1 MNENF
6 SILNQYDQ
14 FVEPEE
20 IPAFYRDLN
29 LVQIMDR
36 VSVKWGRNV
45 RKFYRRL
52 SISSEE
58 ECYRREIYR
67 DIKKKSVYDA
77 LIKFTENIATAH
89 NLREE
94 KEKATYPEQKSVWH
108 IREVVSYCE
117 AYEQLEKDL
126 SGETLQSS
134 GMQELLGIV
143 REVLDSEYRKLHLE
157 ASALFKDIREVRF
170 ILTYDK
176 DRISITLGT
185 LPGEGAYEEMMKEK
199 SGREIR
205 HFHNPFIGEA
215 RLTELEYQCVEMIE
229 KKNPQLFARIRAL
242 SAASASYE
250 KKVLVR
256 FEEEVTFYLSY
267 CSLQREMEEQ
277 GYKFTTPERCEDG
290 VMSAEGLYDL
300 ALAIV
305 NLNTDKEIIPNDFHY
320 DKGERFYVLTG
331 PNQGGKTT
339 FARSLGQLVYLTK
352 MGLDVP
358 AAFAKV
364 PYFPDIQTHFSVEES
379 VETGFGKLKEEL
391 TRLSPMMYENKRGTF
406 VVINELFTTAASY
419 DALIMGKRVL
429 KHFVELG
436 CMGIYVTHLKELADE
451 QEGVVSLRAMLDE
464 NRVQT
469 FEIRRGK
476 AEDTP
481 CAENLVNKH
490 LLTYAQLKER
500 L

>member
-1 MNENF
+1 MNDNF
-6 SILNQYDQ
+6 SILNHYDIAS
-14 FVEPEE
+14 EPDE
-20 IPAFYRDLN
+20 IPAYYQDLN

-36 VSVKWGRNV
+36 VSVKWGRGV
-45 RKFYRRL
+45 RKFYRRPA
-52 SISSEE
+52 ISSEE
-58 ECYRREIYR
+58 EAYRRAIYS
-67 DIKKKSVYDA
+67 DIKKDSVYNA
-77 LIKFTENIATAH
+77 LITFTENLATAH
-89 NLREE
+89 KLREE
-94 KEKATYPEQKSVWH
+94 KEKATYPEQKQVWH
-108 IREVVSYCE
+108 IREMVSYCD
-117 AYEQLEKDL
+117 AYEKLEKDL
-126 SGETLQSS
+126 SEAELESE
-134 GMQELLGIV
+134 GMQELLKTVTEVMDGGY
-143 REVLDSEYRKLHLE
+143 RELQKQAGTIFDEIRKL
-157 ASALFKDIREVRF
+157 RF

-176 DRISITLGT
+176 DRIAITLGT

-205 HFHNPFIGEA
+205 HFRNPFIGEA
-215 RLTELEYQCVEMIE
+215 RLTELEYQCVEIIQ
-229 KKNPQLFARIRAL
+229 KKNPELFAKIKAV
-242 SAASASYE
+242 SEGNKNYE
-250 KKVLVR
+250 NPVLVR
-256 FEEEVTFYLSY
+256 FEEEVIFYLSY
-267 CSLQREMEEQ
+267 CSLQREMEES
-277 GYKFTTPERCEDG
+277 GYAFTTPVRCEDG
-290 VMSAEGLYDL
+290 VMGAEGLYDL

-305 NLNTDKEIIPNDFHY
+305 NLNTDKEVIANDFRY

-339 FARSLGQLVYLTK
+339 FARSLGQLVYFTK
-352 MGLDVP
+352 MGVDVP
-358 AAFAKV
+358 AKSARV
-364 PYFPDIQTHFSVEES
+364 PYFPDIQSHFSVEES

-469 FEIRRGK
+469 FEIRRGE

-490 LLTYAQLKER
+490 QLTYEQLKER